1 MPYREKSA
9 WGSLIATLGVYGV
22 YFAVL
27 IPRLAASP
35 GRSPPYL
42 GLLFACV
49 LALIASQIALQV
61 GIAITMR
68 HDAKLPMDERE
79 RLIVLKSDR
88 VALGV
93 LTTLLALGWLGYLIG
108 PDFTATRA
116 VLANALLFT
125 LVAAALAKYTSQI
138 VYFHR
143 GA

>member
-1 MPYREKSA
+1 
-9 WGSLIATLGVYGV
+9 
-22 YFAVL
+22 
-27 IPRLAASP
+27 
-35 GRSPPYL
+35 
-42 GLLFACV
+42 
-49 LALIASQIALQV
+49 
-61 GIAITMR
+61 
-68 HDAKLPMDERE
+68 
-79 RLIVLKSDR
+79 VLKSDR